1 MPDGGAKPAGKIA
14 FGEAGHPS
22 KKWYTVSL
30 ILSVVLGLVVFLW
43 PFLIGGKLKSVAQER
58 VSLDDQLSSKKNKEL
73 EARIRSVKA
82 AAEGLKVALQG
93 TFPTV
98 ELVQTLEARL
108 PKDVVILSLSVDEK
122 GQLKLDGETTTY
134 TSVAKFMVSLRSSG
148 ALDKIKLTGLSGGTD
163 GERVRFTLTLA
174 SDPNKLTA
182 PVSQPAGQKPQ
193 AGSVS
198 SPPSNPTPPTSPVSP
213 TPATPKTTSPQS
225 RLPSVAPSS
234 AQAGR

>member
-1 MPDGGAKPAGKIA
+1 MPDGGVKPAGKIA

-30 ILSVVLGLVVFLW
+30 ILSVVVGLVVFLW
-43 PFLIGGKLKSVAQER
+43 PFLISGKLKSVAQER
-58 VSLDDQLSSKKNKEL
+58 TSLDDQLSSKKNKEL

-148 ALDKIKLTGLSGGTD
+148 SLDKIKLTGLSGGTD
-163 GERVRFTLTLA
+163 GERVRFTITLT
-174 SDPNKLTA
+174 SDPKKLTT
-182 PVSQPAGQKPQ
+182 PVEK
-193 AGSVS
+193 
-198 SPPSNPTPPTSPVSP
+198 PPTNAAPGSRLEGTSTTPKTETTSPAP
-213 TPATPKTTSPQS
+213 TTPKTTGPQS
-225 RLPSVAPSS
+225 RLPAVSPSS
-234 AQAGR
+234 AQASR